1 MESNKS
7 DYERKRDARVAD
19 NLQRL
24 EALGLA
30 QARSRMA
37 AAGGSGAAKAQKRKQ
52 REQVILCIYYNYC
65 TYFINMR

>member
-37 AAGGSGAAKAQKRKQ
+37 AAGGSGAGGGVGKKAGLYRLLTVTV
-52 REQVILCIYYNYC
+52 E
-65 TYFINMR
+65 